1 MIIVSSFFLHL
12 VKKLKIGKLIYIK
25 YGVYIYN
32 IQIMEPKKGGNKY
45 FYTKFYYKKEKL
57 IYMKVFKVP
66 LLKMASNI

>member
-1 MIIVSSFFLHL
+1 
-12 VKKLKIGKLIYIK
+12 
-25 YGVYIYN
+25 
-32 IQIMEPKKGGNKY
+32 MEPKKGGNKY